1 MSKIS
6 IHSVKRPETSS
17 VWYQQLSVFSSL
29 KKGNYRSD
37 IGNLFPRF
45 HLSLRKATK
54 LIYVGAGIV
63 GLAASIGITNKGH
76 KVTIVEATTTLQ
88 VIGDGIAVAAN
99 SQRVLKHYS
108 ILDNFYK
115 RAKRNVGV
123 MQHRRYSTSEVV
135 SACDMTSQVQQY
147 GYASYILS
155 RPGYQRFL
163 YEETEKRG
171 VKFRFGNPAETV
183 EDNATRPV
191 LILKNGDRIGA
202 DLIVGADGVKS
213 IVRKSIYPDIAIS
226 SEQNCYRASIT
237 LSKLQADPELSAL
250 TNTFDF
256 WMGPQHL
263 VIAGPSSDDD
273 QYSMALYHPGN
284 TGTAGEWKKPGDLA
298 HMRETFK
305 DFALP
310 MRKILDLVDSSV
322 VWKVVEVPLLPSWI
336 SKGGNVVVI
345 GDAAHGMTP
354 YQGQGAAMGIEDG
367 AALAETLGRA
377 TNAEDIKRVLPA
389 FEKIRKPRAEL
400 IAIASAMLG
409 KIWQMP
415 DGEAQQQRDERM
427 KAMPIWDAKTWDGSY
442 IDDVPGSLRDPNYQS
457 WVMGHDTII
466 FTNRQLDKMLA

>member
-1 MSKIS
+1 M
-6 IHSVKRPETSS
+6 
-17 VWYQQLSVFSSL
+17 
-29 KKGNYRSD
+29 D
-37 IGNLFPRF
+37 IDC
-45 HLSLRKATK
+45 
-54 LIYVGAGIV
+54 V
-63 GLAASIGITNKGH
+63 
-76 KVTIVEATTTLQ
+76 
-88 VIGDGIAVAAN
+88 VA
-99 SQRVLKHYS
+99 R
-108 ILDNFYK
+108 
-115 RAKRNVGV
+115 
-123 MQHRRYSTSEVV
+123 
-135 SACDMTSQVQQY
+135 
-147 GYASYILS
+147 SYILS

-202 DLIVGADGVKS
+202 DLIVGADGMCFIKSLSCNKSSILHENLRSSSPGVKS

-354 YQGQGAAMGIEDG
+354 YQGQ
-367 AALAETLGRA
+367 
-377 TNAEDIKRVLPA
+377 V
-389 FEKIRKPRAEL
+389 
-400 IAIASAMLG
+400 
-409 KIWQMP
+409 
-415 DGEAQQQRDERM
+415 
-427 KAMPIWDAKTWDGSY
+427 
-442 IDDVPGSLRDPNYQS
+442 SLYPTVSCGLSQC
-457 WVMGHDTII
+457 
-466 FTNRQLDKMLA
+466 